1 MGCSTLWDCGALS
14 LLACLKYHPAFI
26 TQHEM
31 TLSDRENV
39 AGEKNAAQ
47 HCTSTFKLAQVAAR
61 YVSCKSYVLRSARS
75 VERRFRNTNVAYV
88 PGCFTV
94 HSFLGANVLTFVICS
109 MWVEVQRHEG
119 SHKEAFATEKEQCYA
134 AIRKS
139 GLIINAKKQ
148 TMVTACNCLLP
159 TPNQN
164 VRCPSKVPM
173 SGWGGSLC
181 RQPTV
186 VVTVIT
192 KAVLQLGC
200 DRP

>member
-1 MGCSTLWDCGALS
+1 
-14 LLACLKYHPAFI
+14 
-26 TQHEM
+26 
-31 TLSDRENV
+31 
-39 AGEKNAAQ
+39 
-47 HCTSTFKLAQVAAR
+47 
-61 YVSCKSYVLRSARS
+61 
-75 VERRFRNTNVAYV
+75 
-88 PGCFTV
+88 
-94 HSFLGANVLTFVICS
+94 

-173 SGWGGSLC
+173 SGWGG
-181 RQPTV
+181 
-186 VVTVIT
+186 VTVQ
-192 KAVLQLGC
+192 AANSCSDC
-200 DRP
+200 DHEGSLATWL